1 MALPSTGPI
10 SLYQMKD
17 YANDGNLDSDVSG
30 TMSINDADVRSL
42 IGKTANSPISFSEF
56 RGVAGVPAKQVNI
69 TVGVGTYF
77 YATWS
82 GQQSGVTNP
91 PLGSATV
98 STLNNFY
105 LPINW
110 VGLYHIYGSGSGDG
124 LFLRLNQGSNSD
136 FVVRKITVLT
146 TLGFY
151 TYQRSNATYS
161 NLGGGNHVWKWTQA
175 NTIFG
180 ANGSSATVVWFV
192 GT

>member
-10 SLYQMKD
+10 TLYQMKD

-56 RGVAGVPAKQVNI
+56 RGVAGVPAKQINI

-82 GQQSGVTNP
+82 GQQTGVTLP
-91 PLGSATV
+91 DLGSFTT
-98 STLNNFY
+98 SILNNFY

-110 VGLYHIYGSGSGDG
+110 RGLFHIKNSPNDG

-151 TYQRSNATYS
+151 TYHRSDATYT
-161 NLGGGNHVWKWTQA
+161 NLGSGNHSWKWTQA

-180 ANGSSATVVWFV
+180 ANGTSATVVWFV